1 MVPLSVPGPHRRSKA
16 KKKDPTLVKAIGSV
30 SLQKLPQEEAMK
42 LLEVFMILDSG
53 KTGFLDKDN
62 LVIFFRSMGWV
73 WSDDEVE
80 MAVLASLGGGKRE
93 SMAHLV
99 EKKQKW
105 SMPEVL
111 RMADRFYKDRF
122 DVKRDK
128 QGVLDSFTSFSD
140 PEGDVHMMRADLQK
154 ILGNDQIPKMDRLL
168 LDLGYERKQLGFE
181 LDEIGERMA
190 DFLDEPFQPEFTDR
204 VAIA

>member
-1 MVPLSVPGPHRRSKA
+1 
-16 KKKDPTLVKAIGSV
+16 
-30 SLQKLPQEEAMK
+30 
-42 LLEVFMILDSG
+42 
-53 KTGFLDKDN
+53 
-62 LVIFFRSMGWV
+62 
-73 WSDDEVE
+73 
-80 MAVLASLGGGKRE
+80 
-93 SMAHLV
+93 
-99 EKKQKW
+99 
-105 SMPEVL
+105 
-111 RMADRFYKDRF
+111 MADRFYKDRF

-204 VAIA
+204 VAIV